1 MAKKNQVTKARTT
14 KKCQCSI
21 CGQVSN
27 AVEGTRHF
35 YCKGLPLD
43 MLARMPDK
51 FRNMTNPIRAEKS
64 MWVEYVAPVKEN
76 VAA

>member
-1 MAKKNQVTKARTT
+1 MAKKNQNTKARTT

-35 YCKGLPLD
+35 YCKGIPAD
-43 MLARMPDK
+43 MLARLPDK
-51 FRNMTNPIRAEKS
+51 FKGMTNPTRAAKS
-64 MWVEYVAPVKEN
+64 MWVEWVAPKLEE